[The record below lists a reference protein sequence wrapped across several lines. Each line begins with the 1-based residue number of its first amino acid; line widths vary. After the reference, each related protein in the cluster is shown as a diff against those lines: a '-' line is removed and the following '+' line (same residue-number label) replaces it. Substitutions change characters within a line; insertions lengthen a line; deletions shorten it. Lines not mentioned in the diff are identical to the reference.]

1 MIGTKIQTTM
11 GEREWMR
18 TVWPFACP
26 SASFPASS
34 LSRSLSRSS
43 SRYRSP
49 DPSPDRCPIPY
60 IGRLA
65 RTAVCYTQ

>member
-1 MIGTKIQTTM
+1 MIGTKIKTTM

-18 TVWPFACP
+18 TVWPSVCS

-49 DPSPDRCPIPY
+49 DPSPDRCRIPY
-60 IGRLA
+60 LGRLA
-65 RTAVCYTQ
+65 ENAVS